1 MKSKRNQSQ
10 ASTDCLP
17 VESHRTDFPEQGAVV
32 TSGVNC
38 CVPGKLIE
46 VQCPWFL
53 LEVDHIGTFCLAY
66 TTISD
71 SQRKANVQ
79 NNPQHLYQHLSHSQS
94 LLSVLRMVRTFRN
107 SSPQKP
113 AKDQP
118 YKQAYERKEA
128 KLVKNLFCTTVK
140 YIF

>member
-1 MKSKRNQSQ
+1 M
-10 ASTDCLP
+10 
-17 VESHRTDFPEQGAVV
+17 VFIG
-32 TSGVNC
+32 
-38 CVPGKLIE
+38 
-46 VQCPWFL
+46 
-53 LEVDHIGTFCLAY
+53 VDHIGTFCLAC

-79 NNPQHLYQHLSHSQS
+79 NNPQHLYQHLSHSES
-94 LLSVLRMVRTFRN
+94 LLPVLKMVRTLRN

-118 YKQAYERKEA
+118 YKQAYERKA
-128 KLVKNLFCTTVK
+128 VKLVKNLFCTTVK